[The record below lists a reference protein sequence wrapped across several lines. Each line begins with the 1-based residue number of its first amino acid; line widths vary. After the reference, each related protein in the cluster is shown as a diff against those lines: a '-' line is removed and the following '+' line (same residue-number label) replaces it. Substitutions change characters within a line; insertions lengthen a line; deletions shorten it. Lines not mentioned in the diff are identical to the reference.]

1 MLLRLHIYV
10 SEIRPGFVHLGILF
24 IVYVTFIRLIV
35 LYSRCRVNRSTN
47 LSVFLYDVINF
58 CFASTAVWAPCRRSQ
73 PVGCVVHSVTLAT
86 THGMTEGEK
95 WRLMKET
102 GPVTTE
108 IPARDSDRD
117 TPTKG

>member
-24 IVYVTFIRLIV
+24 IVSVTFIRLIV

-47 LSVFLYDVINF
+47 LSVFLYDVIHF

-73 PVGCVVHSVTLAT
+73 PVGCVPTLA
-86 THGMTEGEK
+86 
-95 WRLMKET
+95 
-102 GPVTTE
+102 
-108 IPARDSDRD
+108 AS
-117 TPTKG
+117 TP